1 MKNYL
6 MPLWIFIGG
15 QFLILILWLLLP
27 SIGSA
32 GDTIATNPHIST
44 FWGMTWAS
52 GSVRLLVIIAG
63 ELIVTILAL
72 LAFLRAKS

>member
-6 MPLWIFIGG
+6 MPLSIFVGG

-32 GDTIATNPHIST
+32 GDTLATNPHIST

-52 GSVRLLVIIAG
+52 GSVRLIIIIAG
-63 ELIVTILAL
+63 ELIVTIAAL
-72 LAFLRAKS
+72 IAFLHAKT